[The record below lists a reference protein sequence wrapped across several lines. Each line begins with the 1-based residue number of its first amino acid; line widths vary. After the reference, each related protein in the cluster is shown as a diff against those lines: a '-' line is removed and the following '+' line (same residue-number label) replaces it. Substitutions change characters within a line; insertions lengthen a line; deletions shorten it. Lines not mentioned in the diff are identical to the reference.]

1 MFQPIFFFKYVFH
14 LFLLSNGIHFLDV
27 SNIYSVSK
35 MSEETSQRV
44 LSGIVNNNNIFG
56 IFFLPLNPGFYRF
69 IPRTFFQ
76 I

>member
-1 MFQPIFFFKYVFH
+1 MQ
-14 LFLLSNGIHFLDV
+14 
-27 SNIYSVSK
+27 SVSK